1 VAEIERH
8 SARIECSGAV
18 DLLQDVTV
26 RRVATTAAPLPDLG
40 RRFVVAALGAAAVSV
55 TARLLAGV
63 AIQPPTALPG
73 EVAGV
78 ELPDSPLATAA
89 ADLARGAS
97 PPFLFNHCMR
107 TFLFGALL
115 AERDRVAYDRE
126 MIFVAASLH
135 DLGLTRTFA
144 SAEQPFEMDGADAA
158 KAFLV
163 SRGVSE
169 VRAELVWNAIALHT
183 SALVEHQPL
192 QVALV
197 ASGAGAD
204 VFGSELSTLPRGHVR
219 EVLGAFPRLSF
230 NTAFRDLLVD
240 HCHRKPFAQHGT
252 WLDGFCRL
260 HNPAVQYPDLESR
273 LLSAG
278 AGD

>member
-1 VAEIERH
+1 LTGIRPGLNAAALWTWLKM
-8 SARIECSGAV
+8 SP
-18 DLLQDVTV
+18 V
-26 RRVATTAAPLPDLG
+26 RRVATAAAPDLG
-40 RRFVVAALGAAAVSV
+40 RRFVVAAFGGAAVSV

-63 AIQPPTALPG
+63 ASEPPTALPG

-78 ELPDSPLATAA
+78 QLPASPLAMAA
-89 ADLARGAS
+89 ADLSRGAS
-97 PPFLFNHCMR
+97 PPFLFNHCIR

-115 AERDRVAYDRE
+115 AERDQVAYDRE

-144 SAEQPFEMDGADAA
+144 SAERPFEMDGADAA

-163 SRGVSE
+163 SRGVGE
-169 VRAELVWNAIALHT
+169 ARAELVWNAIALHT
-183 SALVEHQPL
+183 SILVEHQPP

-197 ASGAGAD
+197 AGGAGAD
-204 VFGSELSTLPRGHVR
+204 VLGSELGTLPRGRVR
-219 EVLGAFPRLSF
+219 QVVGAFPRLSF

-273 LLSAG
+273 LLGAG
-278 AGD
+278 AGE